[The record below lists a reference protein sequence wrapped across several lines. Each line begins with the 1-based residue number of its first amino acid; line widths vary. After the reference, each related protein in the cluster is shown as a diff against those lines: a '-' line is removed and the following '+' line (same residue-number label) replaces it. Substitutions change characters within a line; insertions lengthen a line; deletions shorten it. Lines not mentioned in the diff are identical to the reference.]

1 MKKIL
6 LLLLLLLTGLA
17 AVAQNKVSV
26 AGRLL
31 GASGEAIPGAT
42 VLEKG
47 TSNGTATNSNGQF
60 VLDINPSATLVFSAI
75 GFVTQQ
81 VPVQQRTTID
91 VTLQISATDLGE
103 IVVTGSR
110 ATEGRSNIQTTAPVD
125 VISAREIR
133 AFAQTDVGQVLT
145 FTAPSFQSS
154 RQTIA
159 DGTDHLD
166 PASLRGLGP
175 DQVLVLVNGKRRHNQ
190 ALVNVNGTVGR
201 GSVGTDLNTI
211 PVASIKRIEVLR
223 DGAAAL
229 YGSDAIAGVINV
241 QLKDDSVGV
250 TASSTVGQTVESDG
264 ELFQADASVGLGLGG
279 RGFVNLSG
287 QYSDRGFTNRSGVD
301 TAPLIY
307 LGDNNGNY
315 PANVNTPALREDL
328 KRRDDALVAE
338 RGYDRRN
345 LRFGNS
351 DQRNYGGFLNA
362 GYTLSRA
369 LGLEAYVTAG
379 LMRREG
385 QAAGFSRLPGRFS
398 AQNDS
403 TYYPNGFLPLIEPTI
418 IDRSVLAGVRGKVLG
433 FNWDL
438 SNVWGSNGMDFNV
451 VNSVNA
457 SFPTGTSPR
466 EFYAGRI
473 YFQQNTTNL
482 GFSRQYRELGFLETL
497 SVAFGGEY
505 RDDQYQIE
513 AGDPASHLNGPDDQG
528 RRVRTGTAS
537 NGTPVF
543 GPAAAGAQVFPGF
556 KPDNELSRSRTNVA
570 GYAEVES
577 DITSRLL
584 VSLAGRAENY
594 SDFGSNVSGRFGA
607 RLNVLEDVA
616 LRGNI
621 GNGFRAPSL
630 QQRYFTNQSTQFVQG
645 NPQTVLTAN
654 NEDPIVRQFGVGS
667 LKQETSRN
675 YSLGLTARL
684 LRTITLTVDAYRI
697 DINDRIA
704 LSSQFSRANPLVE
717 SYLIASGAS
726 TLIGG
731 VPGGVGIV
739 QFFSNAIDT
748 RTRGI
753 DIVAND
759 RLRLSENST
768 LSLTAAANFTDT
780 KVRSVN
786 VPSQLADPV
795 LRTIFF
801 DRQQTGRIEDAQPR
815 SKIVLAANYT
825 LSKLGLELRTVRFG
839 EVVFRDARVDPAPTP
854 EVRNAAGVITAVAVT
869 NPVRFSDIDQTF
881 AAKWVTDA
889 TVTYQLLPQLQL
901 AVGANNLFNVYPDQ
915 FRLNPR
921 NNSNN
926 FNVDP
931 GNSPAINGDNT
942 AYASN
947 LDNTNRGRTLYN
959 PNQFGF
965 NGAFYFGRLNVTL
978 GK

>member
-1 MKKIL
+1 MKKL
-6 LLLLLLLTGLA
+6 LLLPLA
-17 AVAQNKVSV
+17 MVAVVAQAQAQKITVT
-26 AGRLL
+26 GRVTGSS
-31 GASGEAIPGAT
+31 GAQPGVT
-42 VLEKG
+42 VLERG
-47 TSNGTATNSNGQF
+47 TSNGTSTDANGRF
-60 VLDINPSATLVFSAI
+60 SLEVPGTATLTFSAV
-75 GFVTQQ
+75 GAATQQ
-81 VPVQQRTTID
+81 VPVNGRTTLD
-91 VTLQISATDLGE
+91 VRLVDAATDLNE
-103 IVVTGSR
+103 VVVTGSR

-125 VISAREIR
+125 VISSREIR

-264 ELFQADASVGLGLGG
+264 ELFQADANVGLGLGG
-279 RGFVNLSG
+279 RGFVDVSG
-287 QYSDRGFTNRSGVD
+287 QYSNRGFTNRSGVD

-315 PANVNTPALREDL
+315 PANANTPALRQDL
-328 KRRDDALVAE
+328 KRRDDALAAS

-351 DQRNYGGFLNA
+351 DQVNYGGFLNA
-362 GYTLSRA
+362 GYTLSES
-369 LGLEAYVTAG
+369 LGLEAYLTAG

-385 QAAGFSRLPGRFS
+385 QAAGFARLPGRFS
-398 AQNDS
+398 AQTDS
-403 TYYPNGFLPLIEPTI
+403 TYYPNGFLPLIEPTL

-433 FNWDL
+433 FSWDL
-438 SNVWGSNGMDFNV
+438 SNVWGSNGMDFDV
-451 VNSVNA
+451 TNSVNA
-457 SFPTGTSPR
+457 SLPTGTSPR

-473 YFQQNTTNL
+473 YFRQNTTNL

-513 AGDPASHLNGPDDQG
+513 AGDPASYANGINGQG
-528 RRVRTGTAS
+528 RTVRTGTAA
-537 NGTPVF
+537 NGTPTF

-556 KPDNELSRSRTNVA
+556 QPSNELTRSRTNVA

-577 DITSRLL
+577 DISRRLL
-584 VSLAGRAENY
+584 VSLAGRAEDY
-594 SDFGSNVSGRFGA
+594 SDFGSNVSGRVGV
-607 RLNVLEDVA
+607 RLNILEDVA
-616 LRGNI
+616 LRGNL

-645 NPQTVLTAN
+645 APQTVLTAN
-654 NEDPIVRQFGVGS
+654 NENPIVRQFGVGS

-684 LRTITLTVDAYRI
+684 LRTITLTVDAYQI

-704 LSSQFSRANPLVE
+704 LSSQFSRANALVAG
-717 SYLIASGAS
+717 YLNAAGA
-726 TLIGG
+726 TD
-731 VPGGVGIV
+731 VGIV
-739 QFFSNAIDT
+739 QFFANAIDT
-748 RTRGI
+748 RTRGL
-753 DIVAND
+753 DIVANE
-759 RLRLSENST
+759 RLTLSETST
-768 LSLTAAANFTDT
+768 LSLTAAANFTET
-780 KVRSVN
+780 KVQSVN
-786 VPSQLADPV
+786 VPSQLEDPT

-801 DRQQTGRIEDAQPR
+801 DRQQTGRLEDAQPR

-839 EVVFRDARVDPAPTP
+839 EVVFRDARVDPVPTQ
-854 EVRNAAGVITAVAVT
+854 A
-869 NPVRFSDIDQTF
+869 NPNPFLFSSIDQTF
-881 AAKWVTDA
+881 SAKWVTDA

-901 AVGANNLFNVYPDQ
+901 AVGANNLFNVYPDKY
-915 FRLNPR
+915 RVNAR
-921 NNSNN
+921 NNASN
-926 FNVDP
+926 FAVD
-931 GNSPAINGDNT
+931 GTS
-942 AYASN
+942 YASN

-965 NGAFYFGRLNVTL
+965 NGAFYFGRVNVTL